1 VHVRLHVAGETYY
14 APWVEALRVSG
25 HHAVVGYA
33 TPAVASVAGA
43 RRSRGAGDYALQ
55 GYGTSSYSRGTQA
68 LPELCAHGGALR
80 PEVAPAVRPELY
92 MAPAA
97 IRTGLCM
104 APRVVRPGAVHG
116 AAGYAPPATRPGR
129 KDNALLTSDSA
140 APARLTLPAQ
150 RRLRRKSD
158 FDAAYAGGRK
168 FGNGFF
174 GVTAFWNDKGWA
186 RIGLAVAVR
195 TAGGGVER
203 NRIRRIIRE
212 SFRLHQHEL
221 PGVDLIVSARGRAK
235 DAPGP
240 ELHASLVALWKKVKE
255 QCATSPRS

>member
-1 VHVRLHVAGETYY
+1 VATAAPLVARGYALGLCAVHPGLY
-14 APWVEALRVSG
+14 AARKA
-25 HHAVVGYA
+25 HHTARAVV
-33 TPAVASVAGA
+33 
-43 RRSRGAGDYALQ
+43 
-55 GYGTSSYSRGTQA
+55 
-68 LPELCAHGGALR
+68 H
-80 PEVAPAVRPELY
+80 
-92 MAPAA
+92 
-97 IRTGLCM
+97 
-104 APRVVRPGAVHG
+104 
-116 AAGYAPPATRPGR
+116 PATRPGLRRPRR
-129 KDNALLTSDSA
+129 KDACPKDIGPLTSDCA

-174 GVTAFWNDKGWA
+174 GVTAFWNDKGWP
-186 RIGLAVAVR
+186 RLGLAVSVR
-195 TAGGGVER
+195 TAGGGVQR

-221 PGVDLIVSARGRAK
+221 PGVDLIVSARSRAK
-235 DAPGP
+235 DAPPP